1 MSGEVEVEIIWT
13 GSLTFLPTWPTPNK
27 ESEFSES
34 LRLKLPSVWP
44 DVVREQNFHWRS
56 CVFSTRVWGPCPK
69 SLWASESSLA
79 LWSLGSTPPVFV
91 ALTPQSKLSV
101 RSMCESLSWLGESV
115 GRGSVDKKD
124 LSLEGMGRLQKRRS
138 RASEICLLQFNLMVA
153 LSLMT
158 QDVCLLLGPSC
169 LIQTHFIISPES
181 NWTTAREWRL
191 YLGFWSQWMFA
202 FFPFFW
208 DLQLQ
213 GLSEFTGLLIFLF
226 LKKLFLFIW
235 LGWTLVMVHW
245 IFSCSMWILP
255 VAASGIWF
263 PDQGS
268 NPGPLHWEH
277 RVLATGPP
285 GKSLFYYLLTE

>member
-1 MSGEVEVEIIWT
+1 MEVETIWT
-13 GSLTFLPTWPTPNK
+13 GSLTFLPTWSTPNK
-27 ESEFSES
+27 ERES

-44 DVVREQNFHWRS
+44 DVGLEQNFSWRS

-69 SLWASESSLA
+69 SSWASESSLA
-79 LWSLGSTPPVFV
+79 LCLGSAPPVFV

-101 RSMCESLSWLGESV
+101 RSLCESLSWLGESV

-124 LSLEGMGRLQKRRS
+124 LSLEGMGRLQKTKS

-158 QDVCLLLGPSC
+158 QDVCSLLSPSR

-181 NWTTAREWRL
+181 NWTTTQEWRL
-191 YLGFWSQWMFA
+191 YLGFWSHWMFVC
-202 FFPFFW
+202 FSFFW

-226 LKKLFLFIW
+226 LKTLFLFIW
-235 LGWTLVMVHW
+235 LCWTLAMVHR

-255 VAASGIWF
+255 VGAWGIWF

-268 NPGPLHWEH
+268 NPDPLYLEH
-277 RVLATGPP
+277 RILATGPP
-285 GKSLFYYLLTE
+285 GKSLYYCLLTE